1 MLRQNKGGEYMEK
14 KTWQTI
20 KRILNIIT
28 GVSVGCY
35 IGGVLW
41 VIVDYKMHPDV
52 YASYS
57 APWYTPIIAASIFWG
72 IVILIEVIA
81 LLFVRHKA
89 TAGPIIGV
97 IERKD

>member
-1 MLRQNKGGEYMEK
+1 MGVECDCMEK
-14 KTWQTI
+14 KTWQKI

-28 GVSVGCY
+28 GVSGGCY
-35 IGGVLW
+35 IGRVLW
-41 VIVDYKMHPDV
+41 VIVDYKMNPDL

-57 APWYTPIIAASIFWG
+57 APWYTPIITASVFWG
-72 IVILIEVIA
+72 IVILIEAIA
-81 LLFVRHKA
+81 LLFVQHKA